1 MSEVYSTEKKI
12 KALIHLRGLSYNDS
26 NTLLETFNG
35 DIGKALKY
43 EISHEFEKNPTF
55 KETLKIDADKMIETW
70 SPYVAAIKEN
80 YSNEEISTMYNKLK
94 EHNKVAEL
102 KFLNGLANSYM
113 DKLD

>member
-12 KALIHLRGLSYNDS
+12 KALIHLRGLSYKDS
-26 NTLLETFNG
+26 NNLLETFNG

-43 EISHEFEKNPTF
+43 ESSTKFEKSPTF
-55 KETLKIDADKMIETW
+55 KTTLKLDEEKIIETF
-70 SPYVAAIKEN
+70 SPYVATIKEN
-80 YSNEEISTMYNKLK
+80 YSNEEITTMYNKLK

-102 KFLNGLANSYM
+102 KFLNSLANSYM

>member
-43 EISHEFEKNPTF
+43 EKNPTF